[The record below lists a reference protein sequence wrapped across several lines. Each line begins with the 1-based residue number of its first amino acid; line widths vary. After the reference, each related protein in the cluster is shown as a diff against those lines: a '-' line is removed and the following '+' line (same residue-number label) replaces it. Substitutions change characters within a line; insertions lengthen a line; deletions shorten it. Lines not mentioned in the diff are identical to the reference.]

1 MGLDAPTLLL
11 GGKRFVPACYGAT
24 QPQDKGLGGPAI
36 CSSDTSEICNAVGAG
51 DCDPQDWPR
60 ALRSTR
66 MGG

>member
-51 DCDPQDWPR
+51 G
-60 ALRSTR
+60 L
-66 MGG
+66 